1 MSRSK
6 DLAMQFNNF
15 NKVSTSRPFILN
27 TGGKVYSHSR
37 VKKKIMHYNVFPFI
51 RNFKHWI
58 IHPLK
63 KYERKGNYSIAICK
77 IWSYY

>member
-37 VKKKIMHYNVFPFI
+37 V
-51 RNFKHWI
+51 
-58 IHPLK
+58 LK
-63 KYERKGNYSIAICK
+63 TLGITMYFLL
-77 IWSYY
+77 

>member
-15 NKVSTSRPFILN
+15 NKVSTSRPFISN

-37 VKKKIMHYNVFPFI
+37 V
-51 RNFKHWI
+51 
-58 IHPLK
+58 LK
-63 KYERKGNYSIAICK
+63 TLGITMYFLL
-77 IWSYY
+77 